1 MTTAS
6 LALFWHQH
14 QPYYTDDITGE
25 TLMPW
30 VRLHGTKDYIGM
42 ALHLKEVPEFRCSI
56 NLVPSLLTQILHYTE
71 RGGSDRHLDV
81 SRAPADAL
89 SHDDAIYLLD
99 HFFMANTDNMIR
111 PFPRYREL
119 YSKRGMGTDSAESAL
134 PRFSERDIR
143 DLQVWNNLTWFHP
156 LLFDRDSDLKDFLA
170 KGQGWTESEKSWL
183 LDKQKD
189 ILAEI
194 IPLHAELQK
203 GGQVELTT
211 TPFYHPILPLLWD
224 KNSAREAMPGCPM
237 SEHLEPYH
245 EDAVVH
251 LKRAVKFHEEL
262 FGEKPRGMWPS
273 EGSVSQAILPAI
285 AETGIKWI
293 ATDEEILAESTG
305 GWVSRDSQGHVRNP
319 EMLFRPWQL
328 EADGHHMGIVFR
340 DHALSDLIGFHYQRG
355 DSVHAAHD
363 LIGKVAGIGRACG
376 QEGRPALVPIILD
389 GENCWEYYADGGVKF
404 LRTLYQECVKSQEI
418 NSTTVGDFLEAH
430 PPTDKINRLFAGSW
444 ISHNFA
450 IWYGHKEDRD
460 GWDRLHETREFL
472 VSRQDDE
479 GIDPEI
485 IQKAWE
491 EIYIAE
497 GSDWFWWY
505 GDDHSSALDELFD
518 QLFRR
523 HLRNVY
529 ELLGETPPAELSRPI
544 TSTVTQLL
552 HTQPSRFL
560 PVKVDGREAFFEWI
574 NAGCYTSGSQRGTMT
589 LVTEGLAQK
598 LWFGFDPEFLYLRL
612 DTNGEAAHDFKEVD
626 EVRVHFVEP
635 SGYEVSVTGF
645 EKSDGLSVS
654 IIHEGKK
661 AISRKSSAA
670 IGEILEIA
678 IDREMLNL
686 SEKDHVHFF
695 TELLHGSNSLDRAPN
710 EGTIETTVPPK
721 DFENFM
727 WQV

>member
-14 QPYYTDDITGE
+14 QPYYTDDVTGE

-56 NLVPSLLTQILHYTE
+56 NLVPSLLTQILHYTD

-81 SRAPADAL
+81 SRAPADSL
-89 SHDDAIYLLD
+89 SHEDAIYLLD

-111 PFPRYREL
+111 PYPRYREL

-134 PRFSERDIR
+134 SRFSERDIR
-143 DLQVWNNLTWFHP
+143 DLQIWNNLTWFHP
-156 LLFDRDSDLKDFLA
+156 LLFDRDSELKDFLK
-170 KGQGWTESEKSWL
+170 KGQGWTETEKKWL
-183 LDKQKD
+183 LDKQRD

-224 KNSAREAMPGCPM
+224 KHSAREAMPGCPL

-245 EDAVVH
+245 DDAIVH

-262 FGEKPRGMWPS
+262 FGMKPRGMWPS
-273 EGSVSQAILPAI
+273 EGSVSQAILTAI

-363 LIGKVAGIGRACG
+363 LIGKVAGIGRSCG
-376 QEGRPALVPIILD
+376 REGHPALVPIILD

-418 NSTTVGDFLEAH
+418 NSTTVGDFLEQH

-450 IWYGHKEDRD
+450 IWYGHP
-460 GWDRLHETREFL
+460 RL
-472 VSRQDDE
+472 
-479 GIDPEI
+479 
-485 IQKAWE
+485 
-491 EIYIAE
+491 
-497 GSDWFWWY
+497 
-505 GDDHSSALDELFD
+505 
-518 QLFRR
+518 
-523 HLRNVY
+523 
-529 ELLGETPPAELSRPI
+529 
-544 TSTVTQLL
+544 
-552 HTQPSRFL
+552 
-560 PVKVDGREAFFEWI
+560 EA
-574 NAGCYTSGSQRGTMT
+574 G
-589 LVTEGLAQK
+589 
-598 LWFGFDPEFLYLRL
+598 
-612 DTNGEAAHDFKEVD
+612 
-626 EVRVHFVEP
+626 
-635 SGYEVSVTGF
+635 
-645 EKSDGLSVS
+645 
-654 IIHEGKK
+654 
-661 AISRKSSAA
+661 
-670 IGEILEIA
+670 
-678 IDREMLNL
+678 
-686 SEKDHVHFF
+686 
-695 TELLHGSNSLDRAPN
+695 
-710 EGTIETTVPPK
+710 
-721 DFENFM
+721 
-727 WQV
+727 

>member
-1 MTTAS
+1 MKTAS

-14 QPYYTDDITGE
+14 QPYYTDDLRGE

-42 ALHLKEVPEFRCSI
+42 ALHIKEVPEFRCTI
-56 NLVPSLLTQILHYTE
+56 NLVPSLLSQILAYTE
-71 RGGSDRHLDV
+71 HDGSDRHLDV
-81 SRAPADAL
+81 SRAPADSL
-89 SHDDAIYLLD
+89 DHEDAIYLLD
-99 HFFMANTDNMIR
+99 HFFMANNDNMIR
-111 PFPRYREL
+111 PYPRYREL
-119 YSKRGMGTDSAESAL
+119 YGKRGSGTDSAESAL
-134 PRFSERDIR
+134 PRFSERDLR

-156 LLFDRDSDLKDFLA
+156 LLFKRDNDLQDFLN
-170 KGQGWTESEKSWL
+170 KGQGWSESEKRWL
-183 LDKQKD
+183 LDKQRE

-224 KNSAREAMPGCPM
+224 KHSAREAMPGCPM

-245 EDAVVH
+245 DDAVTH
-251 LKRAVKFHEEL
+251 IERAVKFHEDL

-285 AETGIKWI
+285 AASGIKWI
-293 ATDEEILAESTG
+293 ATDEEILSESTG

-328 EADGHHMGIVFR
+328 EADDHQMGIVFR

-363 LIGKVAGIGRACG
+363 LLDKVAGIGRRCG
-376 QEGRPALVPIILD
+376 EEDRPALVPIILD

-404 LRTLYQECVKSQEI
+404 LRTLYQECVKHREVH
-418 NSTTVGDFLEAH
+418 STTVGDFLEQH
-430 PPTDKINRLFAGSW
+430 PPTDKIKRLFAGSW

-450 IWYGHKEDRD
+450 IWYGHQEDRD

-472 VSRQDDE
+472 VSRQDDPE
-479 GIDPEI
+479 IDPDVI
-485 IQKAWE
+485 HKAWE

-505 GDDHSSALDELFD
+505 GDDHSSELDELFD

-529 ELLGETPPAELSRPI
+529 ELLGASPPAELSRPI

-552 HTQPSRFL
+552 HTQPTRFL
-560 PVKVDGREAFFEWI
+560 PVRVDGREAFFEWI
-574 NAGCYTSGSQRGTMT
+574 NAGCYESGSQRGTMT
-589 LVTEGLAQK
+589 LVTEGLIQK
-598 LWFGFDPEFLYLRL
+598 LWFGFDQKHLYLRL
-612 DTNGEAAHDFKEVD
+612 DSNGLASQDFHEVD
-626 EVRVHFVEP
+626 EIRIHFVEP
-635 SGYEVSVTGF
+635 SGLEIRITEFQDDESSVVTLVREGQKEVCPKCT
-645 EKSDGLSVS
+645 
-654 IIHEGKK
+654 
-661 AISRKSSAA
+661 AA
-670 IGEILEIA
+670 IGEILEISLLRPA
-678 IDREMLNL
+678 IGLAENER
-686 SEKDHVHFF
+686 VHFF
-695 TELLHGSNSLDRAPN
+695 LELLHGSNSLDRAPN
-710 EGTIETTVPPK
+710 EGTIETNVPRH